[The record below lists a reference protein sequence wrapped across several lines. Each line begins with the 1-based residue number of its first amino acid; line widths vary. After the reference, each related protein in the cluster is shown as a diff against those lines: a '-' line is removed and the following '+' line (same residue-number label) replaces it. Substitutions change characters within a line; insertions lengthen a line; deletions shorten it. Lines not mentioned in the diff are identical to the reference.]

1 MELEEQI
8 AAHAAVEGA
17 EEIITTLSSWL
28 LDPEQHRSA
37 QAAQITRD
45 ALLAAHAVRTLL
57 QLARRARERKN

>member
-37 QAAQITRD
+37 QSRQITHD
-45 ALLAAHAVRTLL
+45 ALLAAYAVRTLL
-57 QLARRARERKN
+57 QL